1 MALVGIGVIARMLE
15 RDPKAI
21 RNAVRSGRITQRP
34 DGLFDTDVVMAEW
47 EANTNH
53 ELGRKGRPNKNVVQ
67 MASPLDPVTN
77 VLASAPVD
85 PLPRDEELAEKNT
98 KATDFAKARA
108 ASQIYDA
115 RLKKLRYEE
124 KAGNLVPAR
133 DVEDAA
139 HKALRCIR
147 DACLSIP
154 SRVSNQ
160 IASETNAERI
170 YQLLEKEISAVFED
184 FAEGKIA

>member
-1 MALVGIGVIARMLE
+1 MAIVGIGELARMLE

-21 RNAVRSGRITQRP
+21 RNAVQYGRITQRP
-34 DGLFDTDVVMAEW
+34 DGKFDTQVVLAEW
-47 EANTNH
+47 QANTDH
-53 ELGRKGRPNKNVVQ
+53 AQARKGRPNKLATMPTPPVVPQ
-67 MASPLDPVTN
+67 PN
-77 VLASAPVD
+77 E
-85 PLPRDEELAEKNT
+85 EELAEKNT
-98 KATDFAKARA
+98 KGTDFAKARA

-124 KAGNLVPAR
+124 KAGNLVPAQ
-133 DVEDAA
+133 DVQTAA
-139 HKALRCIR
+139 HKAMRCIR

-160 IASETNAERI
+160 LAGETSPEKI
-170 YQLLEKEISAVFED
+170 YQVLEKEISAVFED

>member
-1 MALVGIGVIARMLE
+1 MALISIGEVARLLQ

-21 RNAVRSGRITQRP
+21 RNAVANGRITRRP
-34 DGLFDTDVVMAEW
+34 DGYFDSETVRQEW
-47 EANTNH
+47 DAATMH
-53 ELGRKGRPNKNVVQ
+53 ERGRAGRPPNKVV
-67 MASPLDPVTN
+67 DINT
-77 VLASAPVD
+77 
-85 PLPRDEELAEKNT
+85 PLPPVPPPPDEEPTAERST
-98 KATDFAKARA
+98 RSTDYAKARA

-124 KAGNLVPAR
+124 RAASLVPAR

-154 SRVSNQ
+154 SRVAAQ
-160 IASETNAERI
+160 IASETSVEKI
-170 YQLLEKEISAVFED
+170 YQILDREISAVFQD